1 MTNTHDGQD
10 SIPRETE
17 RDGEK
22 KETEFSNTK
31 FNYKETE
38 RFGDLRAHC
47 VKTLAIISWV
57 QYNKL

>member
-1 MTNTHDGQD
+1 MTNTHEGQD
-10 SIPRETE
+10 SIPREME

-31 FNYKETE
+31 LNYKETE
-38 RFGDLRAHC
+38 RPGDHRAHC
-47 VKTLAIISWV
+47 VKTIIIRWV